1 MAMAFAIVAAV
12 GQLVQGREE
21 ANAMRDDAEVE
32 KYRAA
37 IAEQNA
43 RQAGQRAS
51 AEQERSRRASR
62 QVLGEQRAAIA
73 QTGTTV
79 DFGSNVDIM
88 RQSTTN
94 AELDALNIQYAG
106 EVERGNF
113 MEEAKMRKYNQQAL
127 RQGARQ
133 KMRMRWLN
141 ALGAGMQAYGGAG
154 GSMGGGGGNA
164 SSTAAGASGFGAGAY
179 GSARGF

>member
-1 MAMAFAIVAAV
+1 MAWVAAV
-12 GQLVQGREE
+12 VAFAGAMIQGREE
-21 ANAMRDDAEVE
+21 ANAMRDQAEVE
-32 KYRAA
+32 KYHAA

-43 RQAGQRAS
+43 RQTGQRAS
-51 AEQERSRRASR
+51 AEIERSRRASR

-79 DFGSNVDIM
+79 EFGSNVDIM

-113 MEEAKMRKYNQQAL
+113 LEQKKMREYQHRAL
-127 RQGARQ
+127 RQAARQ
-133 KMRMRWLN
+133 KMRTRWVS
-141 ALGAGMQAYGGAG
+141 AIGGAASAYGGAG
-154 GSMGGGGGNA
+154 GSMGGGGG
-164 SSTAAGASGFGAGAY
+164 GSGGG
-179 GSARGF
+179 GGGG